1 MALITVADFQVHFP
15 HLVGTANNPELQA
28 VISQVDALLAL
39 YCGFPVPD
47 AGGARTLEAATY
59 TFYPNG
65 PHSSNARRL
74 VLPLRPIV
82 SVTSVHVDPAEDYA
96 SSSEVPAGERVLDAQ
111 RGEIW
116 LKPSASR
123 SWAVDSGRANR
134 VVVVAG
140 FATTPPDLKALAISA
155 TRHVWDRRRTQGVAS
170 QSAAGV
176 AQTYTDPEALLPVAV
191 RDGLG
196 PYRLWGVDVH

>member
-1 MALITVADFQVHFP
+1 MALIGVADFQVHYP
-15 HLVGTANNPELQA
+15 HLVGSAMNPELQTLIA
-28 VISQVDALLAL
+28 QVDALLAL

-47 AGGARTLEAATY
+47 AGGARTLGAATY
-59 TFYPNG
+59 TLYPVG
-65 PHSSNARRL
+65 PHSSSSRRV

-82 SVTSVHVDPAEDYA
+82 SVTSVHVDPSEDY
-96 SSSEVPAGERVLDAQ
+96 SSGTEIPAGERVLDAQ

-134 VVVVAG
+134 VVVLAG
-140 FATTPPDLKALAISA
+140 FAAAPPDLKALAISA

-176 AQTYTDPEALLPVAV
+176 SQTFADPEALLPEAV

-196 PYRLWGVDVH
+196 PYRLWGVDAH